1 MNPWTKLALLFFAVA
16 FVTVLLDTGPILV
29 LLALAIM
36 FYISAR
42 LPLRVLIGWW
52 SLPVLFVV
60 SLSIIYVF
68 TEPGTVLADLRIGDF
83 RIGVTDNGLV
93 LMLNLLVKAL
103 AVVTFSLTVFMTTKY
118 NQIVLISYRA
128 LPSTLATV
136 FLLSY
141 RFMFET
147 ADEFSDILDAMH
159 SRSGGLAK
167 GLTKQSRNFAG
178 IFGLGFVHA
187 FERAEAISKAM
198 EARGFTGDLPAMG
211 GLPRPTYRG
220 YALIAVALA
229 VLVLAVYSRYIDDR
243 MFGWW

>member
-1 MNPWTKLALLFFAVA
+1 
-16 FVTVLLDTGPILV
+16 
-29 LLALAIM
+29 
-36 FYISAR
+36 
-42 LPLRVLIGWW
+42 
-52 SLPVLFVV
+52 
-60 SLSIIYVF
+60 
-68 TEPGTVLADLRIGDF
+68 
-83 RIGVTDNGLV
+83 
-93 LMLNLLVKAL
+93 
-103 AVVTFSLTVFMTTKY
+103 
-118 NQIVLISYRA
+118 
-128 LPSTLATV
+128 
-136 FLLSY
+136 
-141 RFMFET
+141 
-147 ADEFSDILDAMH
+147 MH

-198 EARGFTGDLPAMG
+198 EARGFTGDLPATG